1 MKENH
6 LVNPRF
12 RGKYFFAIILFSAAV
27 MFTSTFIQAGEKAAD
42 DTVDTSNTLVYF
54 CGKRGDLTA
63 PQCAVLLGE
72 YSMKGQKGH
81 VFVCSKDSRTFGCV
95 SGLCE
100 ELSTFVSR
108 IENNYTSDKFP
119 QLCELLCGP
128 CKPGWR

>member
-1 MKENH
+1 MKKDH
-6 LVNPRF
+6 QAHTRF
-12 RGKYFFAIILFSAAV
+12 RKKYFFAVVLFTAVV
-27 MFTSTFIQAGEKAAD
+27 MFTGTFIQAGEKAGD
-42 DTVDTSNTLVYF
+42 DAVDTSHTLVYF
-54 CGKRGDLTA
+54 CGKRGDLTV

-81 VFVCSKDSRTFGCV
+81 IFVCSQDNKTFGCV

-108 IENNYTSDKFP
+108 IENNYTSDKLP

-128 CKPGWR
+128 CKAGWR